1 MMCFEIIFRHLFSA
15 ILTFLQNL
23 LLAKLSYLK
32 PARYK
37 VYTGVQSSL
46 CRAISLANSA
56 RAQKIL
62 QYLRFFLR
70 KLNLTNVLPTLKC
83 RNVTDFLESQI
94 LILYSVLN
102 VHMQIS
108 KQYKH
113 IKK

>member
-15 ILTFLQNL
+15 ILAFLQNL

-37 VYTGVQSSL
+37 VHTGVQSSL
-46 CRAISLANSA
+46 CCAISLASSA

-94 LILYSVLN
+94 LILYGVLN

-108 KQYKH
+108 KQ
-113 IKK
+113 